1 MARSPSSLA
10 ELQARMQA
18 AILAESPADEDL
30 TLIAEPAGNTPGERL
45 ETYRSAYR
53 IRLVSIL
60 RDEFDALHAFL
71 GDEEFDALALAY
83 VAACPSSTPDARW
96 YGARFAGFALST
108 GPWSDHP
115 VIGELAALQWALSGA
130 FDAADAPVMQI
141 EDLAAIPADGVASL
155 RLAFHPSTS
164 LLERRTNAS
173 EIFTGLRSEA
183 EPVAPD
189 AIADGSAVL
198 VWRSD
203 NRARYRILEAEEAML
218 AREAMG
224 GQDFS
229 LLCEMA
235 ATMADPD
242 SAAMR
247 VAGVL
252 RSWIDGSVL
261 SGVQPSACVSPG
273 PSIRP

>member
-1 MARSPSSLA
+1 MTTGGNPGLA

-18 AILAESPADEDL
+18 AILADSPAGDAL
-30 TLIAEPAGNTPGERL
+30 ALIAEPEGNTPGERL

-60 RDEFDALHAFL
+60 REEFDALHAFL

-96 YGARFAGFALST
+96 YGKRFAGFALST
-108 GPWSDHP
+108 QPWGKHP

-130 FDAADAPVMQI
+130 FDAADAPVMQMD
-141 EDLAAIPADGVASL
+141 DLAAIPADAVAGL
-155 RLAFHPSTS
+155 RLTFHPSAG
-164 LLERRTNAS
+164 LLERKTNAC
-173 EIFTGLRSEA
+173 EILTALRSAA
-183 EPVAPD
+183 EPVAPSTID
-189 AIADGSAVL
+189 DGSAVM
-198 VWRSD
+198 VWRGD
-203 NRARYRILEAEEAML
+203 NRARYRIIEAEEAML

-235 ATMADPD
+235 ATMADLD
-242 SAAMR
+242 TAAMR
-247 VAGVL
+247 VASVLRGWIDSGVL
-252 RSWIDGSVL
+252 T
-261 SGVQPSACVSPG
+261 GVQLPA
-273 PSIRP
+273 

>member
-1 MARSPSSLA
+1 MTAASPSGLA
-10 ELQARMQA
+10 ELQAIMQA
-18 AILAESPADEDL
+18 AILADSPVDDAL
-30 TLIAEPAGNTPGERL
+30 AMIAEPSGNTAGERL

-60 RDEFDALHAFL
+60 REEFDALHAFL

-83 VAACPSSTPDARW
+83 VAVCPSSTPDARW
-96 YGARFAGFALST
+96 YGDRFASFALST
-108 GPWSDHP
+108 QPWSDHP

-130 FDAADAPVMQI
+130 FDAADAPVMLI
-141 EDLAAIPADGVASL
+141 DDLAAIPAAAVASL
-155 RLAFHPSTS
+155 RLAFHPSAS
-164 LLERRTNAS
+164 LLDRTTNAS
-173 EIFTGLRSEA
+173 EIFTALRGDA
-183 EPVAPD
+183 EPIAPS
-189 AIADGSAVL
+189 AIDDGSAVL

-224 GQDFS
+224 GQEFS

-252 RSWIDGSVL
+252 RGWIDSGVL
-261 SGVQPSACVSPG
+261 SGVQPSA
-273 PSIRP
+273 